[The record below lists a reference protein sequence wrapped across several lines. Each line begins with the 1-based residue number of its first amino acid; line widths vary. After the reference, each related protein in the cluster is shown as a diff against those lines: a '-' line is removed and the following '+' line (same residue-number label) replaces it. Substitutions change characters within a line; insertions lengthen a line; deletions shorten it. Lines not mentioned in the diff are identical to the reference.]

1 MIVKKFERLFK
12 TNNGF
17 LVQGKEA
24 LIKLVFMTD
33 DIVRIRVS
41 FDGQFDEHSY
51 ALVKTAWDDA
61 LDPIFKDE
69 RERITPVEVKYQEQE
84 KVVEFET
91 NTIKLVLNKE
101 PLSFCLIDKKSNQVV
116 YSDLKDRAYE
126 QDHLGRL
133 FHYSAIDPKYD
144 HFFGFGE
151 KTGHLDKKGRH
162 MRTCPKDAIGHDP
175 EFGEPLYKH
184 IPFYIRVNEMLG
196 SYVGL
201 FYNNSHDCAFDM
213 GNERSGYWDPYC
225 YYQVDGGDIDLFLI
239 YGPSLK
245 KVVERYTYLT
255 GTTAMPTMQSL
266 GFTSSTMYYAELE
279 KNCDQEIYQVINKH
293 LSEDLYIDNFWLA
306 SGYSA
311 GEKDKLRYTFNWNY
325 QRFPDPKA
333 FFATLNEQGINVIPN
348 LKPGVLMGHPYKDYY
363 LEADALIKCAP
374 DTTTQAHYNLASAL
388 SKEGLSPDS
397 PGVLMGHP
405 YKDYYLEADALIK
418 CAPDTTTQAHYN
430 LASALSKEGL
440 SPDSTNAS
448 ASSCADSA
456 SSCACAASA
465 DSSASADH
473 NYIGRWWGGP
483 GYFVDFTGPK
493 GRNAWRHLLEE
504 NILKMGTKTVWND
517 NNEYDGVED
526 RNALVDAEGRGGPKG
541 RNAWRH
547 LLEENILKMGTKT
560 VWNDNNEYDGVEDRN
575 ALVDAEG
582 RGGTMAEY
590 KPIQSLMMAYTG
602 KEAIANVYPNERP
615 YIINRAGYS
624 GIQRYAQVWG
634 GDNLT
639 DWRTLKFNVATILGM
654 GLSGVANTGSDI
666 GGFAGPAPEGEL
678 LLRWIQNGIFQPR
691 FTMNSANSDNTVTQP
706 WMYQEYLPQI
716 KAAYALRYRYL
727 IYLYSLMRQANLK
740 GSPVL
745 RPLFYEFEHDLKAI
759 NDKNLTFMYGPY
771 LLVANV
777 LEKGQKERPIY
788 LPEGH
793 TWYDLNDNFKPYA
806 GGQTIYYAVDEN
818 SIPMFIKDEAIVI
831 SSPDIKRIMFDKVK
845 TLELTICATR
855 ALAAKAYGLT
865 DAHTLMQAQQTQS
878 QSQSFSFDYY
888 EDDGHTKDFEQGV
901 YANTNIRVTPGE
913 VMEINFNKTG
923 SYEHSYQKLSLKVLS
938 PYKGALHVTCDNQE
952 LKRFLVPEDF
962 KQATSGWYYNLS
974 SRVIEIKCDRPAK
987 DNYSIIVSTKH
998 FDLIGMENNG

>member
-397 PGVLMGHP
+397 
-405 YKDYYLEADALIK
+405 
-418 CAPDTTTQAHYN
+418 
-430 LASALSKEGL
+430 
-440 SPDSTNAS
+440 TNAS

-473 NYIGRWWGGP
+473 NYIGRWWGGS
-483 GYFVDFTGPK
+483 GYFVDFT
-493 GRNAWRHLLEE
+493 
-504 NILKMGTKTVWND
+504 
-517 NNEYDGVED
+517 
-526 RNALVDAEGRGGPKG
+526 GPKG

-998 FDLIGMENNG
+998 FDLIGMENNGQPSAQESKLAVSNPAGGKLAGSKLASERSYQSAILGDGHINTEAMLNISIFQQIAYTQAKTNSAVRKLLVKELKKR